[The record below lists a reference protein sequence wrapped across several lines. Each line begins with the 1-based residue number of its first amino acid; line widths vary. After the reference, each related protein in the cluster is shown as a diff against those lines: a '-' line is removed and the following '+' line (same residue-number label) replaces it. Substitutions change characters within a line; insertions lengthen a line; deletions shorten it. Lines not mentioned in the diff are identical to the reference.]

1 MTLRVLALV
10 LALAGCRASFGPSY
24 SAGSVG
30 VPGTQTGVGASVD
43 VEVRHRSGFAGA
55 ISADMS
61 GYVTAGDG
69 DGILWSELQGR
80 YRLPLYD
87 EGGYH
92 VFATGGLGVGYTWCC
107 YIDNTVLSAVF
118 EIAAE
123 RSFGRFRIGAAL
135 RERPAYFI
143 GGGTP
148 FGELHNTLSLA
159 LTLGVD

>member
-1 MTLRVLALV
+1 M
-10 LALAGCRASFGPSY
+10 LALASCRASLGPAY

-30 VPGTQTGVGASVD
+30 VPGTMTGIGGSVD
-43 VEVRHRSGFAGA
+43 VEIRHRSGFAGA
-55 ISADMS
+55 LTADYG

-80 YRLPLYD
+80 YRIPLHD
-87 EGGYH
+87 DARYH
-92 VFATGGLGVGYTWCC
+92 VFATGGLGAGYALG
-107 YIDNTVLSAVF
+107 YLDAPVLSAFF

-123 RSFGRFRIGAAL
+123 RGFGRFRIGAAL

-143 GGGTP
+143 SGGTP

-159 LTLGVD
+159 LTFGID

>member
-1 MTLRVLALV
+1 MRSCLLLVATLAS
-10 LALAGCRASFGPSY
+10 CRASFGPSY

-30 VPGTQTGVGASVD
+30 VPGTETGVGGSVD

-55 ISADMS
+55 ITADMG

-80 YRLPLYD
+80 YRLPLFD
-87 EGGYH
+87 DARYH

-107 YIDNTVLSAVF
+107 YIDDTVLSGFF

-123 RSFGRFRIGAAL
+123 RSFGRFRVGAAL

-143 GGGTP
+143 SGGTP
-148 FGELHNTLSLA
+148 YGEMHNTLSLA
-159 LTLGVD
+159 LTLGID